1 MTQAKDAKDVGQ
13 SASQNPTADP
23 AAHSAAHSADNPAHS
38 VHRRSDGGV
47 WPDGTPRDPASG
59 PPHYGEDSRDKHKP
73 RDHGS
78 DWATSDL
85 VKDEAKDDPA
95 AAGPASRHS
104 GK

>member
-1 MTQAKDAKDVGQ
+1 MTKPEDGKPAGK
-13 SASQNPTADP
+13 PTEHGD
-23 AAHSAAHSADNPAHS
+23 AHS

-59 PPHYGEDSRDKHKP
+59 PPHYGEDNRDQKKP

-85 VKDEAKDDPA
+85 VKDVPGK
-95 AAGPASRHS
+95 GPVPV
-104 GK
+104 GQDQPKK